1 MASLK
6 AAVNFT
12 DSEMYFKSGLR
23 LKLQGILNLK
33 QHVKSIHK
41 HT

>member
-1 MASLK
+1 VVSLK

-12 DSEMYFKSGLR
+12 DSEMCFKIGLR
-23 LKLQGILNLK
+23 LKLQGVLNSK

-41 HT
+41 RT